1 MKIKKG
7 DKVRV
12 IAGKDRG
19 REGVVERVL
28 PKDKAVVLAG
38 LNIYKKA
45 VRPKKE
51 GDKGGFVDMARPLD
65 VSEVMLICPKCHQP
79 TRVGYRVVANKKG
92 EVEKYRICK
101 KCQEII

>member
-7 DKVRV
+7 DKVKI

-19 REGVVERVL
+19 REGTVEQVL
-28 PKDKAVVLAG
+28 PKSNAVVLPG

-51 GDKGGFVDMARPLD
+51 GDKGGFVEVARPLN
-65 VSEVMLICPKCHQP
+65 VSKVMLICPKCHQP
-79 TRVGYRVVANKKG
+79 ARVGYRVAISEKG
-92 EVEKYRICK
+92 KTEKYRICK

>member
-19 REGVVERVL
+19 REGEVEKVL
-28 PKDKAVVLAG
+28 PRKKAVVVAG

-45 VRPKKE
+45 VRPRQKGDE
-51 GDKGGFVDMARPLD
+51 GGIVEIAQPMD
-65 VSEVMLICPKCHQP
+65 VSNVMLLCPSCNEP
-79 TRVGYRVVANKKG
+79 TRIGYDVSG
-92 EVEKYRICK
+92 EDKVRICK
-101 KCQEII
+101 KCDQPID

>member
-19 REGVVERVL
+19 REGEVEKVL
-28 PKDKAVVLAG
+28 PKKKAIVVAG

-45 VRPKKE
+45 VRPRQKGDE
-51 GDKGGFVDMARPLD
+51 GGIVEIAQPMD
-65 VSEVMLICPKCHQP
+65 VSNVMLLCPNCSAP
-79 TRVGYRVVANKKG
+79 TRIGYDVSG
-92 EVEKYRICK
+92 EDKMRICK
-101 KCQEII
+101 KCDQPID